1 MSRAHIQRV
10 MAEQELLNSDLEKKK
25 KELDSWSRELNRR
38 ETRTERDRLKL
49 DEEKN
54 KVLILQL
61 KHIVSVH

>member
-54 KVLILQL
+54 KVMIL
-61 KHIVSVH
+61 

>member
-1 MSRAHIQRV
+1 MQRMSRAHIQRV
-10 MAEQELLNSDLEKKK
+10 MAEQELLNSDLDKKK

-54 KVLILQL
+54 KVLILRL
-61 KHIVSVH
+61 

>member
-10 MAEQELLNSDLEKKK
+10 MAEQELLNSDLDKKK

-54 KVLILQL
+54 KVLILRL
-61 KHIVSVH
+61 

>member
-10 MAEQELLNSDLEKKK
+10 LAEQELLNLDLEKKK
-25 KELDSWSRELNRR
+25 RELDSWSRELNRR

-54 KVLILQL
+54 KV
-61 KHIVSVH
+61 